1 MCTPAKGVH
10 NMPKLRYLCDAG
22 GEEMIPL
29 SQVPHLPIIG
39 RGSRG
44 KRVAPSTIYR
54 WAARGCRGVQLEV
67 LRVGGV
73 LKTTESA
80 VQRFTRRLS
89 GHDAQHAPQPDTD
102 SRHRRAEEELRKA
115 GI

>member
-1 MCTPAKGVH
+1 
-10 NMPKLRYLCDAG
+10 MPKLRYICDAG
-22 GEEMIPL
+22 VEEMIPL

-54 WAARGCRGVQLEV
+54 WASRGCRGVQLEV

-73 LKTTESA
+73 LKTTQSA
-80 VQRFTRRLS
+80 VERFTRRLC
-89 GHDAQHAPQPDTD
+89 GQDAQLTSQPGTNL
-102 SRHRRAEEELRKA
+102 RHRRSQEELRKA